1 MSRYND
7 APADRRLP
15 DELVESLVEIRH
27 DLHAHPEVGYEEH
40 RTSEVIQRELTA
52 AGIEHV
58 GGLAGGTGV
67 LAWIPGRTDG
77 PATGLR
83 ADIDALPIREETGL
97 PWESTHPGRMHACGH
112 DGHTTILL
120 GAARS
125 LAVESAAGRLER
137 PVVMVFQPAE
147 EGGGGGRR
155 MVEDGCL
162 EGRVAP
168 FKVDRMFGLHGWPML
183 DAGMVGVKDG
193 PLLAASDRFE
203 IDVQGEGCHAAQP
216 HFGQDPVVATAA
228 IVTALQS
235 IVGRNVDPLDAAV
248 VSVTVID
255 AGAAFNV
262 IPMSARLGGTARSL
276 RPEIQDLVE
285 RRIEEVATAVAT
297 AHGCRAEVRYSRG
310 YPVTVNDPGATD
322 RVRTIVDDELG
333 ADRLVEVDRPTMGGE
348 DFAYYGQ
355 VVPASFFLLGQ
366 RPSPTDPMPDLH
378 SPRYD
383 FNDATIE
390 TGVRLF
396 RRIALAP

>member
-1 MSRYND
+1 MSSQHD
-7 APADRRLP
+7 VPADRRLP

-52 AGIEHV
+52 AGVRHV

-67 LAWIPGRTDG
+67 LAWIPGRGEG

-83 ADIDALPIREETGL
+83 ADIDALPIQEETGL
-97 PWESTHPGRMHACGH
+97 PWASTHPGRMHACGH

-120 GAARS
+120 GAARV
-125 LAVESAAGRLER
+125 LAEESKAGRLER
-137 PVVMVFQPAE
+137 PVVLVFQPAE

-203 IDVQGEGCHAAQP
+203 IDVHGEGCHAAQP
-216 HFGQDPVVATAA
+216 HFGRDPVVATAA
-228 IVTALQS
+228 MVTALQS

-255 AGAAFNV
+255 AGSAFNV

-276 RPEIQDLVE
+276 RAGIQDLVE
-285 RRIEEVATAVAT
+285 RRIEEVATAIAT
-297 AHGCRAEVRYSRG
+297 AHGCRAEVRYQRG
-310 YPVTVNDPGATD
+310 YPVTVNDPDTTD
-322 RVRTIVDDELG
+322 RVRAIAGEELG
-333 ADRLVEVDRPTMGGE
+333 ADRIVEVDRPTMGGE
-348 DFAYYGQ
+348 DFAFYGQ

-366 RPSPTDPMPDLH
+366 RPSPADPMPDLH

-396 RRIALAP
+396 RRIALAS

>member
-1 MSRYND
+1 MSSQHD
-7 APADRRLP
+7 VPADRRLP

-52 AGIEHV
+52 AGVRHV

-67 LAWIPGRTDG
+67 LAWIPGRGEG

-83 ADIDALPIREETGL
+83 ADIDALPIKEETGL
-97 PWESTHPGRMHACGH
+97 PWASTHPGRMHACGH

-120 GAARS
+120 GAARV
-125 LAVESAAGRLER
+125 LAEESKAGRLER
-137 PVVMVFQPAE
+137 PVVLVFQPAE

-203 IDVQGEGCHAAQP
+203 IDVHGEGCHAAQP
-216 HFGQDPVVATAA
+216 HFGRDPVVATAA
-228 IVTALQS
+228 MVTALQS

-255 AGAAFNV
+255 AGSAFNV

-276 RPEIQDLVE
+276 RAGIQDLVE
-285 RRIEEVATAVAT
+285 RRIEEVATAIAT
-297 AHGCRAEVRYSRG
+297 AHGCRAEVRYQRG
-310 YPVTVNDPGATD
+310 YPVTVNDPDTTD
-322 RVRTIVDDELG
+322 RVRAIAGEELG
-333 ADRLVEVDRPTMGGE
+333 ADRIVEVDRPTMGGE
-348 DFAYYGQ
+348 DFAFYGQ

-366 RPSPTDPMPDLH
+366 RPSPADPMPDLH

-396 RRIALAP
+396 RRIALAS